1 MAKRKKNVRRRVFF
15 SLSLFLSLFP
25 SLSSQKTEQKNPHK
39 NINKQKKLTNDLRR
53 DHGQQK
59 EDRQPHL
66 ADLDRRGLGHVVDQ
80 RERAVVGMRARE
92 PAPGVEQ
99 QHVPGLE
106 AHVADVG
113 GQRHARARDADDDG
127 VVAGAEARLAD
138 RPADDR
144 RVGGD
149 GGLDEPALEDVNA
162 ELLDLLI
169 FFSKFF
175 FSIFFFEVSV

>member
-1 MAKRKKNVRRRVFF
+1 
-15 SLSLFLSLFP
+15 
-25 SLSSQKTEQKNPHK
+25 
-39 NINKQKKLTNDLRR
+39 
-53 DHGQQK
+53 
-59 EDRQPHL
+59 
-66 ADLDRRGLGHVVDQ
+66 
-80 RERAVVGMRARE
+80 MRARE

-175 FSIFFFEVSV
+175 FSIFFF